1 MLTVFA
7 ASVFVAGTADCQA
20 ASQMNCGS
28 ALVKLGDGKTEVLA
42 KCGEPDYR
50 EIVSGGYEDK
60 REIWVYRFGSTKFA
74 HTLTF
79 TGFRLDDIVVETYR

>member
-1 MLTVFA
+1 MRVFLLLGLLLMASTSHA
-7 ASVFVAGTADCQA
+7 ASE
-20 ASQMNCGS
+20 MNCGS

-50 EIVSGGYEDK
+50 EVISGGNDSK
-60 REIWVYRFGSTKFA
+60 REIWVYRFGTSRFV

-79 TGFRLDDIVVETYR
+79 TGFRLDDIVVESYR